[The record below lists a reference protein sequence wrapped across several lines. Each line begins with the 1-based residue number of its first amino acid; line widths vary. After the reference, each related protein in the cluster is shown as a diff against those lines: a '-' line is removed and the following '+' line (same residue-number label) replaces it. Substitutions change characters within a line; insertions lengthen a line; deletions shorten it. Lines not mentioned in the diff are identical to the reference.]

1 MITRHDGV
9 LSNAFISV
17 ADTVVQE
24 TARLFAPICGDEECE
39 PMDVYIAATVD
50 QGGNIVNAF
59 KCLLVPVIIYSAHR
73 LNSMVSWGVGINGS
87 EGNSRNTSRN
97 PSLNDLIKRAS
108 GLVSR
113 FSHSAV
119 ASDALKDIQR
129 EMGTKVLQPSRRCD
143 TRYACALA
151 RLFAKSCLRF
161 GFMFCIELKNID
173 GPSPSGI

>member
-87 EGNSRNTSRN
+87 EGNSRN

-108 GLVSR
+108 
-113 FSHSAV
+113 SHSAV
-119 ASDALKDIQR
+119 ASDALKDIQL
-129 EMGTKVLQPSRRCD
+129 EMGTKVLKPSRRCD
-143 TRYACALA
+143 TRCACALA
-151 RLFAKSCLRF
+151 RLFAKSCLRL

>member
-1 MITRHDGV
+1 VITRHDGV

-59 KCLLVPVIIYSAHR
+59 KCLLVPVLICSAHR
-73 LNSMVSWGVGINGS
+73 LNSMVSWGIGINGS
-87 EGNSRNTSRN
+87 EGNSGN
-97 PSLNDLIKRAS
+97 PSLNDLINCAS
-108 GLVSR
+108 GLVTR

-119 ASDALKDIQR
+119 ASDALKDIQL
-129 EMGTKVLQPSRRCD
+129 EMGTKVLKPSRRCD
-143 TRYACALA
+143 TRCACALA
-151 RLFAKSCLRF
+151 RLFAKSCLRL